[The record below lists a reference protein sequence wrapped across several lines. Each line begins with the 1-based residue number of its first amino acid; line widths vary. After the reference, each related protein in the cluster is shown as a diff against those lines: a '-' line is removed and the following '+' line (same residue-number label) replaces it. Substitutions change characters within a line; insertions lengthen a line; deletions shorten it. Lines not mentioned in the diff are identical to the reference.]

1 MMVSYLLCCWN
12 HFDANLN
19 LLFQVKVLV
28 LLVTLLLSCHT
39 TPKFQAQLKP
49 FYKFGEFHLDESSVT
64 TSAQSY
70 NEQGSKENMLDL
82 TKLVE
87 LAKQR
92 LNNLLRKGNGRK
104 WRNAVSLADKD
115 PKSSSIWKW
124 MECSLFS
131 LSNGLEDS
139 QYL

>member
-1 MMVSYLLCCWN
+1 MMVSYLLCWD

-49 FYKFGEFHLDESSVT
+49 FYKFGEFHLDESLVT
-64 TSAQSY
+64 PFGQSY
-70 NEQGSKENMLDL
+70 EEQDSKENLLDL

-92 LNNLLRKGNGRK
+92 LKNLLRKGNGRK
-104 WRNAVSLADKD
+104 
-115 PKSSSIWKW
+115 
-124 MECSLFS
+124 
-131 LSNGLEDS
+131 
-139 QYL
+139 